1 MMDFIK
7 NNSSLLMIYQPDFR
21 HEEVRKKL
29 DEDELNLKRV
39 FFLGKKDES
48 NELEISE
55 DEFCFKIG
63 KLVDGYYL
71 LNKEILSTD
80 NQFYI
85 SANIKINQKM
95 FVAYQNISILR
106 KIDALVECDIYIT
119 DEIDNISGHIPYE
132 EYKALIN
139 TFPNTTEI
147 TKYVNARLT
156 QSITNYVDGLGDIV
170 ANYEKYLNKRSE
182 FLHVKQIPELQA
194 IRLELFERAYH
205 TLKEML
211 ENAEAYNERNW
222 QLAISNIICI
232 LYPKYI
238 LAKREISIG
247 SDGRHNK
254 KPDFL
259 LVDSSGFIDILE
271 IKKPNKQRLLTTTQ
285 YRNNYVADRDL
296 SGAIVQIE
304 KYIYSLNHI
313 GTKIEEDLQKRFSGE
328 LPDNVLIRVTNPQG
342 MLLMGRSNNLSRDQ
356 LFDLEIIKRQHK
368 NIVDIMTYDD
378 LLERLKNIIDQLSID

>member
-7 NNSSLLMIYQPDFR
+7 NNTSLLMIYQPDFR

-55 DEFCFKIG
+55 DEFCFNIG

-71 LNKEILSTD
+71 LNREILSTD

-85 SANIKINQKM
+85 SANIKIYQKM

-119 DEIDNISGHIPYE
+119 DEIDNISGHIPYD

-182 FLHVKQIPELQA
+182 FLNVKQIPELQA
-194 IRLELFERAYH
+194 IRLELFERAYY

-285 YRNNYVADRDL
+285 YRNNYVADRDF

-313 GTKIEEDLQKRFSGE
+313 GAKIEEDLQKRFSGE

-368 NIVDIMTYDD
+368 NIVDIVTYDD